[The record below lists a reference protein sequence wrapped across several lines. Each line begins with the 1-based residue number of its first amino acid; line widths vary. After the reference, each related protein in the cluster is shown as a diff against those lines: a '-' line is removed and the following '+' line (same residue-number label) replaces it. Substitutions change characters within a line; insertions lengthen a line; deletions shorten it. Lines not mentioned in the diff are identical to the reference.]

1 MIRCPLSLLMDTSRM
16 TLSAEKP
23 WPSGGSC
30 SGRRRR
36 WTEEEKRRIVAESE
50 APGSSV
56 SIVARRHD
64 LNANMLFTWRRKF
77 REREAGADVG
87 QAAFI
92 PAIIAMDEVGAGQ
105 PAVPPREQQMST
117 EDGSA
122 QRLSG
127 LMEIVLAGGSRV
139 IVDRNASAAALA
151 RVIGVLE
158 RR

>member
-1 MIRCPLSLLMDTSRM
+1 M
-16 TLSAEKP
+16 TLSAERLR
-23 WPSGGSC
+23 PSEPR

-36 WTEEEKRRIVAESE
+36 WTDEEKRRIVAESE

-64 LNANMLFTWRRKF
+64 LNTNMLFTWRREL
-77 REREAGADVG
+77 RGPEAGAAVD
-87 QAAFI
+87 QAAFV
-92 PAIIAMDEVGAGQ
+92 PAVVATDEPGAGQ
-105 PAVPPREQQMST
+105 PAVALREQRTSI

-122 QRLSG
+122 QRVSG
-127 LMEIVLAGGSRV
+127 LMEIILAGGTRV
-139 IVDRNASAAALA
+139 IVDRDVSAAALA

>member
-1 MIRCPLSLLMDTSRM
+1 M

-23 WPSGGSC
+23 QPSGGSR

-36 WTEEEKRRIVAESE
+36 WTEDEKERIVAESE

-64 LNANMLFTWRRKF
+64 LNANMLFTWRREF
-77 REREAGADVG
+77 RQRATGADVE
-87 QAAFI
+87 QTAFI
-92 PAIIAMDEVGAGQ
+92 PAIIATDEAGAGQ
-105 PAVPPREQQMST
+105 SATAPREQRTSV

-122 QRLSG
+122 RRLSG
-127 LMEIVLAGGSRV
+127 LMEIVLAGGGRV
-139 IVDRNASAAALA
+139 IVDRDVSAAALA